1 MKRLITYIQQHL
13 SLRLGLL
20 ILLVVGSVFGVTLG
34 LLFYQTKQYVRQ
46 VAINHATGV
55 LDETVFN
62 ISGIIERTELAT
74 TNMERRASVNLHPDS
89 LLVYTRRILEQNP
102 VLQGFTIAIEPGY
115 LKDHKRF
122 TTYSYRK
129 PDSICSI
136 IKDDYDYMEDSW
148 YKMPMEQK
156 KGCWLEPYE
165 YAVPGIDDKPRYY
178 FSYTAPL
185 YSQDG
190 RLIGVVCSDLSLF
203 WLSQAVTAVKPFPN
217 SSAIMLGHDGRYIVH
232 PDTAKQVRQSI
243 FSDPDPQA
251 QKEVMRLGHSM
262 LAGQS
267 GVWSMMVDGQPAHV
281 FYRPLQR
288 TGWSIAI
295 VCPDSDVFSS
305 YNRMLNIVWTLLFL
319 FLLLLLLFCY
329 QIIRRAVVPVN
340 RLAESVR
347 NMADG
352 HFDGDGQEIPLSY
365 SKRLDTVGQLQ
376 NSFVQMQQALN
387 IHVTELRQITDEM
400 EQRNQEL
407 QQANQLVYEADE
419 RKNVFI
425 RNMSH
430 QIRTPLN
437 IINGFTQVMTSS
449 YSEMSDEELED
460 IINHM
465 KSSAKV
471 ITRITRMLIATSSE
485 TSLSTAN
492 NTDFI
497 CNDLCR
503 EVISSVSDHVP
514 ETASI
519 TLVSAVSDNYTI
531 CTDRQA
537 LASILTELIDNAI
550 RFAPEGTITV
560 SCRQQDDATITIA
573 VADTGPGINPDDRNR
588 IFTQFTKLDSFTEGI
603 GLGLPLSRHTAR
615 LLGGDLT
622 LDENYTNGSRFI
634 ITLPTQK

>member
-102 VLQGFTIAIEPGY
+102 VLQGFTIAFEPGCFE
-115 LKDHKRF
+115 DRQRF

-129 PDSICSI
+129 SDSICSI

-148 YKMPMEQK
+148 YKIPMEQK
-156 KGCWLEPYE
+156 TGCWLEPYE
-165 YAVPGIDDKPRYY
+165 YAVPGIDDNPRYY

-190 RLIGVVCSDLSLF
+190 RLIGVVCSDLSLL

-267 GVWSMMVDGQPAHV
+267 GVWSMMVDGQPTHV

-305 YNRMLNIVWTLLFL
+305 YNRMLNIVWTLLIL

-376 NSFVQMQQALN
+376 NSFVQMQQSLN
-387 IHVTELRQITDEM
+387 TYVTELRQITAEM
-400 EQRNQEL
+400 ELRNKEL
-407 QQANQLVYEADE
+407 QHANQLVHEADE

-437 IINGFTQVMTSS
+437 IINGFTQVITSS
-449 YSEMSDEELED
+449 YSEMSGKELED
-460 IINHM
+460 IIVHI

-471 ITRITRMLIATSSE
+471 ITRITRMLIATSAKNAHSVVND
-485 TSLSTAN
+485 TDIVC
-492 NTDFI
+492 NT
-497 CNDLCR
+497 LCR
-503 EVISSVSDHVP
+503 EVVAAVADQVP
-514 ETASI
+514 G
-519 TLVSAVSDNYTI
+519 AVSLSVGSTVPDDFTI
-531 CTDRQA
+531 RTDGQA
-537 LASILTELIDNAI
+537 LTFILTELLDNAL
-550 RFAPEGTITV
+550 RFTSEGTVTLSCYRKDDTVIVFTVTDTGKGIAPE
-560 SCRQQDDATITIA
+560 
-573 VADTGPGINPDDRNR
+573 DRDR

-622 LDENYTNGSRFI
+622 LDEDYTKGSRFI
-634 ITLPTQK
+634 ISLPI